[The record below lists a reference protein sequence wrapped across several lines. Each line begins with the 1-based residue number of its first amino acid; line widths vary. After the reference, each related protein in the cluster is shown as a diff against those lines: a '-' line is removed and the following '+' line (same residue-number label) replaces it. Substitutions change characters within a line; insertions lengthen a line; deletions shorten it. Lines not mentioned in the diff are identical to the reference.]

1 MIHVPS
7 RALAS
12 IFDGNI
18 LSVGSVPNSVVK
30 VAAASLEPGST
41 PYHVALLAGRFEI
54 YKLRALIA
62 SYELAVPSQ

>member
-1 MIHVPS
+1 M
-7 RALAS
+7 
-12 IFDGNI
+12 

-41 PYHVALLAGRFEI
+41 PYHVAVLAGRFEM

-62 SYELAVPSQ
+62 SYKLAVPSQ